1 MATQTTSTDRFVNVN
16 GLRLHYLE
24 WGSAAA
30 TAIVMLHGLRGSAH
44 TWDLVAEPL
53 SDRFHLL
60 ALDQRGR
67 GESDWSPERR
77 YTRDDYVS
85 DAAQFVA
92 QLGLER
98 FILVG
103 HSMGGANTLAYA
115 ARHPEQIRA
124 AVIEDMGPAT
134 SPPAPGAARIGRE
147 IEGTPATFAGWTEAE
162 AFIRQQR
169 AGSSDEGI
177 RTAIQNSLKE
187 IAGGKV
193 TWKYDLTGIRE
204 ARLVASG
211 QPPADLWPFVRA
223 LKSPTLVMRGGRSD
237 ILAAETAAA
246 MQAANPLIRWVEIA
260 DASHF
265 VHDDNLEDY
274 NRELQRFLAEVGAG

>member
-1 MATQTTSTDRFVNVN
+1 MATQTAGTDRFVSVN

-24 WGSAAA
+24 WGTASA
-30 TAIVMLHGLRGSAH
+30 TPIVMLHGLRGSAH

-53 SDRFHLL
+53 SDRFHLF

-67 GESDWSPERR
+67 GDSEWSPDAH

-85 DAAQFVA
+85 DAEQFVG
-92 QLGLER
+92 QLGLEH

-124 AVIEDMGPAT
+124 VVVEDMGPAT
-134 SPPAPGAARIGRE
+134 SPPAPGGARIGRE
-147 IEGTPATFAGWTEAE
+147 IEGTPATFDGWREAE

-169 AGSSDEGI
+169 AGSSEEGI

-193 TWKYDLTGIRE
+193 TWKYDLAGIRE
-204 ARLVASG
+204 ARRVASG

-223 LKSPTLVMRGGRSD
+223 LECPTLVLRGGRSD
-237 ILAAETAAA
+237 ILAAETAEA
-246 MQAANPLIRWVEIA
+246 MQAANPRIRWVEIA

-265 VHDDNLEDY
+265 VHDDNLADY
-274 NRELQRFLAEVGAG
+274 NRELQRFLAELGG